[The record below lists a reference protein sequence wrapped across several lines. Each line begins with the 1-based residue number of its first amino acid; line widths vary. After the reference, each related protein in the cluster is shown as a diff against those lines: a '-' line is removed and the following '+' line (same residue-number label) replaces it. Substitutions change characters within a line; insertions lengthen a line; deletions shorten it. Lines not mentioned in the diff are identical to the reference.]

1 MGLFCLAKKEIK
13 EDLGIQTVQ
22 NIYQDLQ
29 IDQKL
34 SVKGES
40 GFTWWGHR
48 LAQRIWADP
57 PLEDREIV
65 ITRVHAETDFL
76 KWPDPTAEIDNF
88 LAEAM
93 IMASLNGYVV

>member
-1 MGLFCLAKKEIK
+1 MNLLK
-13 EDLGIQTVQ
+13 EDLGIATVQ

-29 IDQKL
+29 IDQKW
-34 SVKGES
+34 SMTDER

-57 PLEDREIV
+57 PLEDREIP

-76 KWPDPTAEIDNF
+76 K
-88 LAEAM
+88 
-93 IMASLNGYVV
+93 